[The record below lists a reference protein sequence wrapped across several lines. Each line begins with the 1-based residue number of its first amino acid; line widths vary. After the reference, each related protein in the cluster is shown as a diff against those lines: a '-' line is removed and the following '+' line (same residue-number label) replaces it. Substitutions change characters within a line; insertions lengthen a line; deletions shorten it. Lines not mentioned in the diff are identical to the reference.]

1 MKLEIIEG
9 INESWSIETSCHTHE
24 YDKTLSNN
32 TEIEYSVLEL
42 WFCCVMKNK
51 SGDILFFRLP

>member
-1 MKLEIIEG
+1 MNLGLLKLHVILM
-9 INESWSIETSCHTHE
+9 NMTNT
-24 YDKTLSNN
+24 TLSNN